1 MLELLVLLKN
11 IELTIELVE
20 KITGF
25 WNKEVDDVELFVGK
39 LKEVLKKY

>member
-20 KITGF
+20 KITEF
-25 WNKEVDDVELFVGK
+25 LNKEVDDVELFVGK
-39 LKEVLKKY
+39 LKEVLKK